1 MKTAMI
7 VPLGMSPPIVTAGM
21 TASEFKVNHLTMI
34 TTKHPVVLAGL
45 DLIKV
50 AMSVNSPKVKIH
62 AETLP
67 YDDVTTTKENLEFME
82 TAIQIIRE
90 ARVTHKCDRV
100 LLNVAGGRKNMC
112 ITLTMIGQ
120 LMNVDGVFH
129 IGNPNISL
137 LNEGLEHLRKDINRI
152 HAAETLDEK
161 QAIYREKKEA
171 FDHVLFPPRS
181 EYDVIRV
188 PTFPVDQSAVQRL
201 LVELKGNVRGEVK
214 TLPLGDK
221 VLLERHG
228 ILEMGKTR
236 KHYYVS
242 EYGQKFL
249 DAFI

>member
-21 TASEFKVNHLTMI
+21 NASEFRVSHLTMI
-34 TTKHPVVLAGL
+34 ATKHPVVLAGL
-45 DLIKV
+45 DLIEV
-50 AMSVNSPKVKIH
+50 ALSVNSPRVKIH
-62 AETLP
+62 TEILLN
-67 YDDVTTTKENLEFME
+67 DDVTTTKENLDFME
-82 TAIQIIRE
+82 TAIRIIRE
-90 ARVTHKCDRV
+90 ARVDHKCDRV

-129 IGNPNISL
+129 IGNRNFNL

-161 QAIYREKKEA
+161 QEIYRAKKEE

-181 EYDVIRV
+181 EYDIIRV
-188 PTFPVDQSAVQRL
+188 PTFPVDQSTVQRL
-201 LVELKGNVRGEVK
+201 LVELKGDVKGEVVN
-214 TLPLGDK
+214 LPLGDK